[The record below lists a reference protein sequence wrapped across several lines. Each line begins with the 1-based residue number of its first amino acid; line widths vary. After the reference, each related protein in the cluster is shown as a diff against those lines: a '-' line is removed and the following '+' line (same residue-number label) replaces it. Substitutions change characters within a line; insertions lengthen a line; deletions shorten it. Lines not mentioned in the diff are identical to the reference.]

1 MMTPDDVRRLALAL
15 PEAQEGDDHGKP
27 AFLVG
32 KKIFCTLGEAS
43 AVVRLSP
50 EDQHNLLEPDVVE
63 AIAGYWGRKG
73 WTEVRFAQVDAA
85 RLGLLLRLS
94 WDGVAPKR
102 IARP

>member
-63 AIAGYWGRKG
+63 AIGGYWGRKG
-73 WTEVRFAQVDAA
+73 WTEVRLARVDAP